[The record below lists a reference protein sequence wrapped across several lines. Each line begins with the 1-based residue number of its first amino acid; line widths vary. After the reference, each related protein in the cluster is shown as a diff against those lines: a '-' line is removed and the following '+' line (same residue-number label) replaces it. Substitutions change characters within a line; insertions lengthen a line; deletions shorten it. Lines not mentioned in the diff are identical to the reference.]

1 MDATGRE
8 RRQFTRAD
16 FAHPIRFKIFD
27 RQGTNL
33 PVAGYLADLSLGG
46 ARIELDDPYGHLALT
61 AKPGARGKLEIALVD
76 ADPLRLTC
84 AVRWAAGQA
93 QTRQR
98 PRRIALGVEFQFLE
112 DWQLDRIHAFM
123 NAKHTDHTM
132 FWQLW
137 DSLAADTRP
146 RQGRA

>member
-1 MDATGRE
+1 MDETGRE

-16 FAHPIRFKIFD
+16 FAHPIRFKLFD
-27 RQGTNL
+27 RQNAAL
-33 PVAGYLADLSLGG
+33 PVAGCLADLSLGG
-46 ARIELDDPYGHLALT
+46 ARIELDDPYGHLAFT
-61 AKPGARGKLEIALVD
+61 AKPGTRGKLEIALVD

-84 AVRWAAGQA
+84 EVRWAVAQA
-93 QTRQR
+93 HTRHR
-98 PRRIALGVEFQFLE
+98 ARRIAIGVEFKLVE
-112 DWQLDRIHAFM
+112 DWQLEGIRAFM
-123 NAKHTDHTM
+123 SAKHTDHTM